1 LARGTGFLTRFL
13 VSWPDST
20 QGFQPFT
27 DPPSAWPALAKFH
40 QRIAAIL
47 NTPAPIGEDGTLS
60 PSMLTLTPDAKNT
73 WVAFHDA
80 VEKELRTGGELY
92 DVRDVASKSADNATR
107 LAGLFQAFEQDVGG
121 AVSRERFEG
130 ASRIVAWHLNESRR
144 FFGELAMPE
153 ELVNIVRLDSWLLNY
168 CRCERT
174 HSVPVARV
182 QQYGPSETRRKQQME
197 EALRELEE
205 LARSRLVCEGRRK
218 EIRVNPV
225 LLRDDVP

>member
-1 LARGTGFLTRFL
+1 LCWGPVAL

-20 QGFQPFT
+20 QGFRPFT
-27 DPPSAWPALAKFH
+27 DPPSAWPALTKFH

-47 NTPAPIGEDGTLS
+47 NAPAPIGEDGTLS
-60 PSMLTLTPDAKNT
+60 LSMLTLTPDAKNT

-107 LAGLFQAFEQDVGG
+107 LAGLFQTFEQGVGG
-121 AVSRERFEG
+121 AVSREYLEQ

-153 ELVNIVRLDSWLLNY
+153 ELVNTMRLDSWLLNY

-174 HSVPVARV
+174 QSVPTKKV
-182 QQYGPSETRRKQQME
+182 QQFGPGGLRERAVI
-197 EALRELEE
+197 EATVRELEDTTWKVIGE
-205 LARSRLVCEGRRK
+205 NG
-218 EIRVNPV
+218 
-225 LLRDDVP
+225 